1 MMIRTMMALALGG
14 AMLGALALPAAADP
28 SKELVTCIGC
38 HDITSAKKPM
48 VGPPLFGLFNGK
60 PTTAGTGFAKWDKA
74 SLDKWLKDPAAVK
87 PGTSMAF
94 KVKNDKKRAA
104 IIEAIAE
111 LK

>member
-1 MMIRTMMALALGG
+1 MMFRTMMALALGG
-14 AMLGALALPAAADP
+14 AMLGALALPAAA

-38 HDITSAKKPM
+38 HDISSDKKAM

-74 SLDKWLKDPAAVK
+74 SLDKWLKDPAAIK
-87 PGTSMAF
+87 PGTTMAF

>member
-14 AMLGALALPAAADP
+14 AMLGALALPAAANP
-28 SKELVTCIGC
+28 SKELVTCVGC
-38 HDITSAKKPM
+38 HDITDAKKPL
-48 VGPPLFGLFNGK
+48 VGPPLFGLFGAK
-60 PTTAGTGFAKWDKA
+60 PTTAGVGFAKWDKA

-87 PGTSMAF
+87 PGTTMAF

-104 IIEAIAE
+104 IIDAISE